1 MKQFFKNLFKKL
13 FNKDQGGESSP
24 VIVKPVDP
32 TPEIP
37 TKEEVEN
44 FPNGIS

>member
-1 MKQFFKNLFKKL
+1 MKWLINKIKSIFKK
-13 FNKDQGGESSP
+13 GGESSP

-44 FPNGIS
+44 FPNRVS